1 MSTRRPKSVDPDWAW
16 DGVSNLNY
24 GHAAVVLGVP
34 VGWLKEK
41 VAAREVQHSRLGR
54 HVVFTPD
61 DIAEIRRV
69 SCRPV
74 ATSVAPIAGDDVDRT
89 KLRAALLRAE
99 AA

>member
-1 MSTRRPKSVDPDWAW
+1 MSARRPKSVDRDWVW
-16 DGVSNLNY
+16 DEVSNLNY
-24 GHAAVVLGVP
+24 DHAAVVLGVP

-41 VAAREVQHSRLGR
+41 VPAGEVQHSRLGR

-61 DIAEIRRV
+61 DIVENRRV

-74 ATSVAPIAGDDVDRT
+74 AASVAPIASDDVDHTR
-89 KLRAALLRAE
+89 LRAALVRAE

>member
-1 MSTRRPKSVDPDWAW
+1 MSARRPKSVAPDWTW
-16 DGVSNLNY
+16 DGVGNLDY
-24 GHAAVVLGVP
+24 DHAAVVLGVP

-41 VAAREVQHSRLGR
+41 VPLDEVQHSRLGK

-74 ATSVAPIAGDDVDRT
+74 ATSVAPIASDDKDRT
-89 KLRAALLRAE
+89 KLRAALMRAE

>member
-1 MSTRRPKSVDPDWAW
+1 MSARRPKSVDPNWVW
-16 DGVSNLNY
+16 DGISSLDY
-24 GHAAVVLGVP
+24 DHAAYVLGVSP
-34 VGWLKEK
+34 GWLKEA
-41 VAAREVQHSRLGR
+41 VPAGEVQHSRLGGR
-54 HVVFTPD
+54 VVFTPA

-74 ATSVAPIAGDDVDRT
+74 ATSVAPLAKDDVDRT